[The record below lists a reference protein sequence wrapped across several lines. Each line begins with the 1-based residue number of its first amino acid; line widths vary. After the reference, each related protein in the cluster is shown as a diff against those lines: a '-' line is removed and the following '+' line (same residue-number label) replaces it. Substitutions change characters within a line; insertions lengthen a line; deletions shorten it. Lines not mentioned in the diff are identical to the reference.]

1 MLSHPRMKAILIA
14 LCVVLSLAI
23 VGMLVLIFSSALKK
37 DEPSSISSVSMP
49 SSVPSSVPVSSS
61 SSVPSSSE
69 AVPEVREVISLD
81 DFGGKPYVGEA
92 YGHLTISGTAVDCDL
107 YYGDSEAQMSK
118 GAGTYTGA
126 HIPGENGTILL
137 AGHTGTFFRD
147 FESAEIGADIQIETR
162 YGTYHYEIVNMQ
174 PAEATDETAYDLTRE
189 EENIILYTCYPFGQL
204 SPTPYRY
211 FIYGEFVSGPEIS
224 DGTQD
229 AAA

>member
-1 MLSHPRMKAILIA
+1 MLSQPRMKAILIA

-49 SSVPSSVPVSSS
+49 SSVPSSVPVPSS
-61 SSVPSSSE
+61 SSVPSSSQS
-69 AVPEVREVISLD
+69 VPEVREVISLD

-211 FIYGEFVSGPEIS
+211 FIYGEFVSGPEFS
-224 DGTQD
+224 NGTQD
-229 AAA
+229 AAV

>member
-49 SSVPSSVPVSSS
+49 SSVPSSVPVFSS

-69 AVPEVREVISLD
+69 SVPEVREVISLD

-162 YGTYHYEIVNMQ
+162 YGTYHYEIVNM
-174 PAEATDETAYDLTRE
+174 
-189 EENIILYTCYPFGQL
+189 
-204 SPTPYRY
+204 
-211 FIYGEFVSGPEIS
+211 
-224 DGTQD
+224 
-229 AAA
+229 

>member
-49 SSVPSSVPVSSS
+49 LSVPSSVPVFYS

-69 AVPEVREVISLD
+69 SVPEVREVISLD